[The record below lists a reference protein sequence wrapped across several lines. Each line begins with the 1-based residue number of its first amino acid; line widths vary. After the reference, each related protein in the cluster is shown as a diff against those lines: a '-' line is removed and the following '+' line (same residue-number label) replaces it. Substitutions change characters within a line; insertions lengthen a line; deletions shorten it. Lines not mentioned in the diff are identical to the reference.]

1 MRQVITALVLV
12 LACSAGAFA
21 ASASAAQAKPAK
33 AAAKTTMASHSTSGV
48 VKSVDASSL
57 VISRSGKDMTFAINA
72 STQKGGNVAPGSQ
85 VTVRYQTEG
94 KSMVATAIT
103 ERPAKQTATNKPAT
117 KKK

>member
-1 MRQVITALVLV
+1 MRQVITAVVLV
-12 LACSAGAFA
+12 LALSTAAFA
-21 ASASAAQAKPAK
+21 ASAAQAKPAK
-33 AAAKTTMASHSTSGV
+33 AAAKTTMANHSTSGV
-48 VKSVDASSL
+48 VKSVDASTL

-103 ERPAKQTATNKPAT
+103 ERPVKQTASNKVAT